1 MSVGQVRFP
10 RWIEVCGRRIYVPE
24 DQLVLYYMEERLP
37 IDFPAYCPS
46 ETSITFPND
55 ADASLIRLGAM
66 RIGRMWLPTVYKTR
80 PGQMECR
87 YRGSIYTRNFSIYV
101 HYTVRYCQR
110 KGANTRNI
118 VVDLRIAEV
127 LNQAILRRA
136 YLRWLR
142 RYGISMKCL
151 ERTPETTQ
159 RRLIMMFY
167 VWYLSTLVKALF
179 YRLTYFITRYFYGV
193 QFIDLSN
200 VYIAWGL
207 TTRTYARNYV
217 YGQYCRCD
225 ATGVAERCVPV
236 VMPYRVQR
244 QI

>member
-1 MSVGQVRFP
+1 MSVGQIRFP

-24 DQLVLYYMEERLP
+24 DQLTLHYMEERLS

-46 ETSITFPND
+46 ETSFAFPND

-66 RIGRMWLPTVYKTR
+66 RGGRIWLPTVYKTK

-87 YRGSIYTRNFSIYV
+87 YRGSIYTRNFSVFV
-101 HYTVRYCQR
+101 HFTVRYCQR
-110 KGANTRNI
+110 KGAGTRNI
-118 VVDLRIAEV
+118 VVDLRIAEP
-127 LNQAILRRA
+127 LNQTILRRA

-142 RYGISMKCL
+142 RYGIPMKCL

-167 VWYLSTLVKALF
+167 VWYLSTLVKVLF
-179 YRLTYFITRYFYGV
+179 SRLTYFITKYFYGI
-193 QFIDLSN
+193 QFIDISN

-225 ATGVAERCVPV
+225 VSGVSEKCVSI
-236 VMPYRVQR
+236 VMPYRAK
-244 QI
+244 